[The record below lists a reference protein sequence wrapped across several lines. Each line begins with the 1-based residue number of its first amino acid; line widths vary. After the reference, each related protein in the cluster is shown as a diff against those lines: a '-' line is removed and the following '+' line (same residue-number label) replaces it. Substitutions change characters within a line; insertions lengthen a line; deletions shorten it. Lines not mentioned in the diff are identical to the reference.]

1 MHFGQWIMQ
10 EYYVLTTSQKV
21 SCILYIPLAQGSSND
36 VTYNCALSSSKKT
49 ADLALSLVLTAKH
62 WAEEAE
68 EEDGGLPPAD
78 SADDDGRC
86 RYFSFIKPC
95 LT

>member
-1 MHFGQWIMQ
+1 MHFGQWIMR

-68 EEDGGLPPAD
+68 EELITITSKLIIIYIDYIK
-78 SADDDGRC
+78 SI
-86 RYFSFIKPC
+86 FIIIIINK
-95 LT
+95 